1 MSDFTIPGV
10 TSKYNTGKMIEKLM
24 KVEKI
29 PLNRLEK
36 QKKDFAEKKSVWQDL
51 NRTLGKFKDSARLL
65 FSFENPFKEHKA
77 HSSDKEVL
85 TATASRKAEN
95 ENLEIQVIQLAGK
108 DRFLSKSI
116 GSDYKVPPGNYGFKV
131 GESAV
136 SFRYNG
142 GSFSQ
147 FIAVLNKRTNGL
159 LRGKLMK
166 DTPDSQVFLLE
177 TTKSGSKNKLSFT
190 EDSIKLGVA
199 IGLIQAVNNSSR
211 EIDLA
216 DITLPQGK
224 TTYLHDKKLT
234 VDPMGTLTIPFT
246 PPLKLGKN
254 FVFEYDA
261 TIEDLG
267 EKHYTPPS
275 PPPGPTLGKPG
286 KITYKGITI
295 QDAKSKVII
304 PPWTPPPSP
313 EYHETLNIFSVNKG
327 EPLPSLKDTAKTQHF
342 SIPASKLDSPLMSLT
357 IDNKNTARKITIS
370 NIRAYDPRSRGGY
383 APLNP
388 VEKAQDAVLIMEG
401 IKVVR
406 PNNKIENLLDGVTL
420 ELHDTSSK
428 KIKLTVEPDRELIK
442 NDVITFVGNY
452 NHVMQNLQILTSND
466 ESVINEIDY
475 LSADEKKTAKKHLG
489 MFQSD
494 YTFIQ
499 MKNRLQQIAMSSYP
513 TSKGRELNLLAQIGI
528 STNSS
533 GFGSSFDR
541 TKLRGY
547 LEINENKFDDAL
559 KTNLPA
565 VKELFGN
572 DTNNDLIVDS
582 GIAYDMDKYVNV
594 YTKVGGVI
602 ASRLASIKGRVSR
615 LDNNILAMKSDL
627 DRKEQDLKVKYGK
640 MEGALQNLQDSSK
653 SLDNFSKRNSNN

>member
-29 PLNRLEK
+29 PLNRLEN

-65 FSFENPFKEHKA
+65 YSFDNPFKEHKA
-77 HSSDKEVL
+77 HSSNEEVL
-85 TATASRKAEN
+85 TATASRKADN

-116 GSDYKVPPGNYGFKV
+116 GSDYKVPSGDYGFKI
-131 GESAV
+131 GESKV

-142 GSFSQ
+142 GSFSR
-147 FIAVLNKRTNGL
+147 FIEVLNKRTNGL
-159 LRGKLMK
+159 LRGKLMR
-166 DTPDSQVFLLE
+166 DTPNSRIFLLE
-177 TTKSGSKNKLSFT
+177 TTRSGSKNKLSFT
-190 EDSIKLGVA
+190 EDSIKLGID

-211 EIDLA
+211 EINLA
-216 DITLPQGK
+216 DIALPAEK

-234 VDPMGTLTIPFT
+234 VDPMGTFTIPFD
-246 PPLKLGKN
+246 PPLNLDKN
-254 FVFEYDA
+254 FVFGYDA
-261 TIEDLG
+261 TIENL
-267 EKHYTPPS
+267 EKKHYTPPS

-286 KITYKGITI
+286 EITYKGITI
-295 QDAKSKVII
+295 QDAKSRII
-304 PPWTPPPSP
+304 VPPWAPPPPP
-313 EYHETLNIFSVNKG
+313 EHHETLNIFSVNKG
-327 EPLPSLKDTAKTQHF
+327 KPLPPLKDTDKIQHF
-342 SIPASKLDSPLMSLT
+342 SIPALKLDSPLHSLT
-357 IDNKNTARKITIS
+357 INNKNTARKITIS
-370 NIRAYDPRSRGGY
+370 NIRAFDPRARGGY
-383 APLNP
+383 VPINP
-388 VEKAQDAVLIMEG
+388 VEKAQDAVLIMDG
-401 IKVVR
+401 IKVIR
-406 PNNKIENLLDGVTL
+406 PNNKIENLLDGVTIK
-420 ELHDTSSK
+420 LHDTSSK

-442 NDVITFVGNY
+442 NDIIAFVGNY
-452 NHVMQNLQILTSND
+452 NNVMQNLQILTSND
-466 ESVINEIDY
+466 ESIINEIDY
-475 LSADEKKTAKKHLG
+475 LSDDEKKTAKKNLG
-489 MFQSD
+489 MFQGD

-547 LEINENKFDDAL
+547 LEINENKLDDAL

-565 VKELFGN
+565 VKELFGK
-572 DTNNDLIVDS
+572 DTNNDLVADS
-582 GIAYDMDKYVNV
+582 GAAYAMDKYINV

-615 LDNNILAMKSDL
+615 LDNDILAMKSDL